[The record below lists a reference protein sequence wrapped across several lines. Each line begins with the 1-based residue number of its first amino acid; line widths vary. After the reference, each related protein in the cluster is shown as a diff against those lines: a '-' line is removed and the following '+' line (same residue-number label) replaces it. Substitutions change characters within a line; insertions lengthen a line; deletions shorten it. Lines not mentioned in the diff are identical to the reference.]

1 MGSAVALET
10 GLVFLTTSLLLYMV
24 QRALHRNLQIAL
36 NRLTGHPDA
45 AVMLYW
51 ALLFPGVF
59 LHELSHW
66 LAALLLGVRRYR
78 FAIWPQRAGGQIR
91 LGAVQLAEADPFR
104 MSLIGTAPLV
114 VGLITIAIVGGQWP
128 DASTFGVAL
137 WGSAWRMLQA
147 LPQQKWGW
155 VGFYWIFAVG
165 NAMWPSP
172 ADRAAWPAIGIAGGL
187 LALFLLL
194 AGPISLHQAI
204 MTLAI
209 ESLARLTPLLAAVL
223 FVNLPILIGLVG
235 LNLLLSS
242 IRPKSQGF

>member
-36 NRLTGHPDA
+36 NRLTGHPDT

-66 LAALLLGVRRYR
+66 LAALLLRVRRYR
-78 FAIWPQRAGGQIR
+78 FAIWPQRAGRQIR
-91 LGAVQLAEADPFR
+91 LGAVQLAEVDPFR
-104 MSLIGTAPLV
+104 MSVIGAAPLV
-114 VGLITIAIVGGQWP
+114 VGLIVIAIVGGHRF
-128 DASTFGVAL
+128 STPTSGMEM
-137 WGSAWRMLQA
+137 WESAWRMLET
-147 LPQQKWGW
+147 LPQEEWGW
-155 VGFYWIFAVG
+155 ARFYCIFAVG

-172 ADRAAWPAIGIAGGL
+172 SDRAAWPAMGIAGSL
-187 LALFLLL
+187 LAFFLLL

-204 MTLAI
+204 LSITI
-209 ESLARLTPLLAAVL
+209 ESLMRLTPLLAAVL
-223 FVNLPILIGLVG
+223 LVDLPILMGLVG
-235 LNLLLSS
+235 LNLVLSS
-242 IRPKSQGF
+242 IRPEARDF